1 MKPIKIIVSIQTLTV
16 NTIIGYAYDEQDKVI
31 FNYHLFNKK
40 LSLLNDSELN
50 NTLRRFQFQFEKVL
64 LSASKHGLKKDQQ
77 IKCVFI
83 DGFNF
88 LNEEAYNNVITLDM
102 RLKEIRI
109 YSTINPCLKI
119 TRLYTDGSYNPDTQ
133 TSGFGGMIELE
144 NGETQIFHHSFS
156 GGGSN
161 LMELQAV
168 LEGLKRLQHLDKI
181 QINTDSRYVIRGLA
195 QWMHFWKHNEWQ
207 TAYGTPV
214 KSADYW
220 QQLYAICEGKYIELN
235 WIKGH
240 SGHLQQDFVHKLAKL
255 NTQNPTKV

>member
-1 MKPIKIIVSIQTLTV
+1 MKPIKIIVCIQALTD
-16 NTIIGYAYDEQDKVI
+16 NTIAGCVNDEQYNVI
-31 FNYHLFNKK
+31 FNYHLINKK
-40 LSLLNDSELN
+40 LTLLNENQLKV
-50 NTLRRFQFQFEKVL
+50 TLRNFQFQFEKVL
-64 LSASKHGLKKDQQ
+64 LSASKRSLRKGQQ

-88 LNEEAYNNVITLDM
+88 LNEEAYNNLITLDM
-102 RLKEIRI
+102 RLNETRI
-109 YSTINPCLKI
+109 FSTINPCLKI
-119 TRLYTDGSYNPDTQ
+119 TRLYTDGSYNPETQ
-133 TSGFGGMIELE
+133 TAGFGGMIELE
-144 NGETQIFHHSFS
+144 NGEKQIFHRSFS

-168 LEGLKRLQHLDKI
+168 LEGLKQLQHLDKI
-181 QINTDSRYVIRGLA
+181 QINTDSRYVIRGIA

-240 SGHLQQDFVHKLAKL
+240 FGHIQQDFVHKLAKL
-255 NTQNPTKV
+255 NTQNPTKA